1 MSQKPSQSTDA
12 SDYKLDQ
19 QVGFIL
25 RRANQRHLSIFAGH
39 IGDLTPR
46 QFAVLAKLAQTGAVS
61 QNELG
66 RQTAMDGATIKG
78 VVDRL
83 RKRDFIFT
91 RPDLTDMRRILVE
104 QTAAGAETYHECAR
118 AALEITKD
126 TLAPLDEEEQAQFLE
141 LLKKL
146 T

>member
-1 MSQKPSQSTDA
+1 MAPKSSSKEATSAYQ
-12 SDYKLDQ
+12 LDR

-25 RRANQRHLSIFAGH
+25 RRANQRHLAIFGAH
-39 IGDLTPR
+39 IDDLTPR
-46 QFAVLAKLAQTGAVS
+46 QFAVLAKLAQIGPVS

-83 RKRDFIFT
+83 KKRELVTT
-91 RPDLTDMRRILVE
+91 RPDLNDMRRISVE
-104 QTAAGAETYHECAR
+104 QTQAGTETYEKCAQL
-118 AALEITKD
+118 AAQITQE
-126 TLAPLDEEEQAQFLE
+126 TLQPLDAEEQEQFLN
-141 LLKKL
+141 LLAKL